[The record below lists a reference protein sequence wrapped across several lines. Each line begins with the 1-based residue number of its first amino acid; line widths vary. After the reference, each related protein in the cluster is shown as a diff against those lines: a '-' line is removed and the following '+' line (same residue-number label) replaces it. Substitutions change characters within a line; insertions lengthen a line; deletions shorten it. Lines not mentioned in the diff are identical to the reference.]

1 MKRYFFTSLSS
12 VFLLVL
18 FISSTA
24 IAQEFL
30 GYSASNYAGVNS
42 VFLQPAAVV
51 DSRFI
56 VDLNLIGGSTT
67 LSNNYVRVNVKELI
81 REGYPELDSNY
92 TFQDYRFD
100 NVFERTSNKNKNV
113 YLAQNV
119 MGPSLMVTI
128 NKKNAF
134 AITTRARAVLNV
146 DNFLKDFIELGLSEF
161 TDSTLLNQELRLN
174 SSRIS
179 TMAWAEIGGTY
190 GRVIF
195 NKDKHF
201 LKAGIT
207 LKYLMGAASF
217 YLYNEDVAVTFF
229 AGDSLSLYDPTVSAN
244 DAVFRTGVSEGIDF
258 DEDIDVSQFISEI
271 PGRGIGLDIG
281 AVYEYRPDYADYMI
295 GEDEMRYKNKYMVR
309 AEVSIVDIGSIK
321 FDKHP
326 EFYDFGL
333 NWQNYNLSNISV
345 DEEGHWLDSLGVT
358 RLSDDERTYRMTL
371 PTSYYAAVDYR
382 PFKKVDFYL
391 NASAFMATRNYNNV
405 NKIRD
410 ISRFTFTPRYEKW
423 WFGLGLPISYNS
435 FGYATFG
442 TYLQLGPFFVGSAD
456 VWNYFLSD
464 KVQGFNM
471 YGGVRIPIP
480 YGKKRSK
487 KDTDEDG
494 VIDKIDR
501 CVEEPGPV
509 ENDGCPWPDTDNDG
523 LTDNIDECKDVPGPE
538 ENKGC
543 PWPDTDGDGVTDNI
557 DECIDEEGPEENSG
571 CPWPDTDGDGLTDNV
586 DLCPDS
592 VGPEE
597 NDGCPWP
604 DTDGDGLL
612 DKDDDCPETAG
623 PEENKGCPYG
633 DTDGDGV
640 LDNDDKC
647 PQTFG
652 VAENDGCPVLKQE
665 EEAIV
670 KRAFNNLEFDSGKD
684 VIRASSFSS
693 LNELADLL
701 KQNESWKLKLAG
713 HTDNVGNDEA
723 NMRLSKERATAVKT
737 LLVARGVSED
747 RITVEFY
754 GETRPI
760 ANNEYAEGRQK
771 NRRVEMTIEFD

>member
-1 MKRYFFTSLSS
+1 MKNFFKSLSILGI
-12 VFLLVL
+12 VIF
-18 FISSTA
+18 SSA
-24 IAQEFL
+24 ITTKAQEFL
-30 GYSASNYAGVNS
+30 GYSSSNYAGINS

-56 VDLNLIGGSTT
+56 VDINLVGGSTT
-67 LSNNYVRVNVKELI
+67 FSNNYLRVNVKELYK
-81 REGYPELDSNY
+81 EGFPELDSNY

-100 NVFERTSNKNKNV
+100 NIFQKTNTKNKNV

-119 MGPSLMVTI
+119 MGPSFMVSI
-128 NKKNAF
+128 NRKNAF

-146 DNFLKDFIELGLSEF
+146 DNFLKDFIDLGLAEF
-161 TDSTLLNQELRLN
+161 ADSTLLNQQLSLN

-190 GRVIF
+190 GRVIM
-195 NKDKHF
+195 NKDEHF

-217 YLYNEDVAVTFF
+217 YLYNEDVEVTFF
-229 AGDSLSLYDPTVSAN
+229 AGDSLSVNEPSVTAN
-244 DAVFRTGVSEGIDF
+244 NATFRTGLSDNMDF
-258 DEDIDVSQFISEI
+258 DNFGSDNFTKI

-281 AVYEYRPDYADYMI
+281 AVYEYRPNYADYRE
-295 GEDEMRYKNKYMVR
+295 GDEEMRYRNKYMLR
-309 AEVSIVDIGSIK
+309 GEFSIVDIGSIK

-326 EFYDFGL
+326 ETYDFGL
-333 NWQNYNLSNISV
+333 NWQNYNLANVQVSEDGN
-345 DEEGHWLDSLGVT
+345 WLDSLGVT
-358 RLSDDERTYRMTL
+358 RLSDDERTYRMRL
-371 PTSYYAAVDYR
+371 PTSYYFSVDYR
-382 PFKKVDFYL
+382 PFKRVDFYV
-391 NASAFMATRNYNNV
+391 NGSAFMATRNYKAEQ
-405 NKIRD
+405 KIRD
-410 ISRFTFTPRYEKW
+410 ISRFTITPRYEKW
-423 WFGLGLPISYNS
+423 WFGIGLPISYNS

-456 VWNYFLSD
+456 VWNYFLTD
-464 KVQGFNM
+464 NVQGFNM

-480 YGKKRSK
+480 YGKKKSK
-487 KDTDEDG
+487 KDTDGDG
-494 VIDKIDR
+494 VIDKIDK
-501 CVEEPGPV
+501 CVTEPGPV
-509 ENDGCPWPDTDNDG
+509 ENDGCPWPDTDKDG
-523 LTDNIDECKDVPGPE
+523 LTDNIDECKDIPGPE

-543 PWPDTDGDGVTDNI
+543 PWPDTDADGVTDNV
-557 DECIDEEGPEENSG
+557 DECIDVAGPEENNG

-597 NDGCPWP
+597 NQGCPWP

-633 DTDGDGV
+633 DSDGDGV
-640 LDNDDKC
+640 LDNDDEC

-652 VAENDGCPVLKQE
+652 VAENNGCPVLKQE

-670 KRAFNNLEFDSGKD
+670 KRAFDNLEFDNGKD

-701 KQNESWKLKLAG
+701 KQNPTWKLKVAG
-713 HTDNVGNDEA
+713 HTDNIGSEEA
-723 NMRLSKERATAVKT
+723 NMKLSKDRATAVKT
-737 LLVARGVSED
+737 LLEARGVNSD
-747 RITVEFY
+747 RIKVEFY
-754 GETRPI
+754 GETKPI
-760 ANNEYAEGRQK
+760 ANNEHPEGRQK